1 MKSLPNIKKSA
12 LILLL
17 EIVLFAPAFMSSSP
31 SVRTTKTAEQY
42 WMETGLSDTELE
54 KLLADENCFAD
65 QTIFLACVNAISA
78 MAERYDLVLQVDGR
92 LKPAKKND
100 ISQRITEKAE
110 LGLWE
115 NFFHQPEVSLSQNG
129 LSFLQLWHQLEQ
141 SVVKKEERA
150 VTIATGINGFLS
162 IFKDP
167 HTYLIP
173 MKMYEE
179 VVSNPDS
186 KTANL
191 GFVVRRSQD
200 HLVVRKIFENAEAAK
215 AGLKR
220 GDKIFALNG
229 DSVAELSQAQVHEAL
244 KSRSLDRLYLE
255 VEQAR
260 GRKIIEVL
268 RKEQVFPSVTS
279 KVIDESRR
287 VGLVAIHRFS
297 KDTCARAKEQ
307 IQILKETSIRGLVLD
322 LRDNPGGQVEEA
334 SCVINLFVAK
344 NQLLFETRYLD
355 AARPA
360 DQYISDQD
368 PIFNGPLAVLINSGS
383 ASAAEIVAGALK
395 DLGRVTLVGER
406 SFGKGSFQDGRLW
419 GANREVALFETS
431 GLYYFPSGWT
441 PQQVGLQ
448 PDIEVRTDEVI
459 AQREEDLFLK
469 PIRPLDQ
476 WVGPQTLSWI
486 NERNCEVSPEADLIS
501 LENRNEDPQIS
512 RAQAWLS
519 CGQQN
524 DRNGSL

>member
-1 MKSLPNIKKSA
+1 MKSLPNIRKSV
-12 LILLL
+12 LVLLL
-17 EIVLFAPAFMSSSP
+17 EVVLFVPAFFTTSP
-31 SVRTTKTAEQY
+31 ALRSTKSADQY
-42 WMETGLSDTELE
+42 WLETGLSDSELE

-65 QTIFLACVNAISA
+65 QNIFLACVNAISS
-78 MAERYDLVLQVDGR
+78 MAERFDLVLDLDGD
-92 LKPAKKND
+92 LKPAKQRD
-100 ISQRITEKAE
+100 VALRITEKAE
-110 LGLWE
+110 LSLWE
-115 NFFHQPEVSLSQNG
+115 KKFNQPEVSLSHGG

-141 SVVKKEERA
+141 SAVKKEERA
-150 VTIATGINGFLS
+150 ITIATGINGFLS

-173 MKMYEE
+173 IKMYEE

-186 KTANL
+186 KAANL
-191 GFVVRRSQD
+191 GFVVRRNHD
-200 HLVVRKIFENAEAAK
+200 HLVVRKIFETAEAAK

-229 DSVAELSQAQVHEAL
+229 DPIAELSHAQVSEAL
-244 KSRSLDRLYLE
+244 KFRNMDRIYLE
-255 VEQAR
+255 VDHNNH
-260 GRKIIEVL
+260 RKVIEVL
-268 RKEQVFPSVTS
+268 RKEQIFPSVSS
-279 KVIDESRR
+279 KMLDESRR
-287 VGLVAIHRFS
+287 VGLITIHRFS

-307 IQILKETSIRGLVLD
+307 IQDLKEMAMRGLVMD

-360 DQYISDQD
+360 DQYVSEHE
-368 PIFNGPLAVLINSGS
+368 PIFKGPLAVLINSGS
-383 ASAAEIVAGALK
+383 ASAAEIVAGSLK
-395 DLGRVTLVGER
+395 DLGRGNLVGER

-419 GANREVALFETS
+419 GVNREVALFETS

-441 PQQVGLQ
+441 PQLVGLQ
-448 PDIEVRTDEVI
+448 PDIEVKADDVI

-486 NERNCEVSPEADLIS
+486 NERSCEVSPEADLIS
-501 LENRNEDPQIS
+501 LQNFSEDPQIS
-512 RAQAWLS
+512 RAQAWLR